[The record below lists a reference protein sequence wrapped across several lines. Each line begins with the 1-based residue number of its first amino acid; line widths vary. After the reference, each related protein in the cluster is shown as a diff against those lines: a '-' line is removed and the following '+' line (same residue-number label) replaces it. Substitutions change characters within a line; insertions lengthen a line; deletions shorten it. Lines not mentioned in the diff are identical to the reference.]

1 MKTGVHR
8 KTHIDVREV
17 RKWVVGLLRH
27 FLFLFVVL
35 SLAVEQ
41 ITSELGRL
49 KQQMFMI
56 LYTFCELGIWEWL
69 SWEVLSLSFS

>member
-8 KTHIDVREV
+8 KTHIDVREI

>member
-1 MKTGVHR
+1 MKTGVHG
-8 KTHIDVREV
+8 KTHIDVREI

-56 LYTFCELGIWEWL
+56 LYTFCELRIWEWL